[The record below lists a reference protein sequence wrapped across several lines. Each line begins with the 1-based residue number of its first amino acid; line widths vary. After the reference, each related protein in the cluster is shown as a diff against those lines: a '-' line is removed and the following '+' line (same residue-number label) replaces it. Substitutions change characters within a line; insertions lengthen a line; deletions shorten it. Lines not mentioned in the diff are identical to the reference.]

1 MSRRTNGTKCDLR
14 LSIAIQCNQLAAN
27 CYRSGACMRSVL
39 SILCFLVSATFGF
52 APPNETSPASQSASA
67 PATQPSFSDKVDALV
82 QLLGHRD
89 YRTRESAQRQLAAL
103 GDAALPEMVRSINHD
118 NPEISRRIQ
127 GLIRR
132 PDDPAL
138 RIETVRQLIR
148 TGDQSQIET
157 AVYMLFKTPIV
168 DYPRF
173 KRITDGASGIER
185 AMFEPI
191 CEQLSQWR
199 QITERFEARQARLVV
214 EKPDAARRE
223 REMHEGTYF
232 YQAEAALW
240 TAIEAAEDY
249 RAARKTANASASTQ
263 PVKSQ
268 HSTSQPGR

>member
-1 MSRRTNGTKCDLR
+1 
-14 LSIAIQCNQLAAN
+14 
-27 CYRSGACMRSVL
+27 MRSVL
-39 SILCFLVSATFGF
+39 SILCLLISATFGF
-52 APPNETSPASQSASA
+52 APPNESSLASQPASA
-67 PATQPSFSDKVDALV
+67 PASQPSFSDKVDALV

-103 GDAALPEMVRSINHD
+103 GDAALPEIVRFINHD
-118 NPEISRRIQ
+118 NPEIQRRVQ

-132 PDDPAL
+132 PADPAL
-138 RIETVRQLIR
+138 RIDTVRELIR

-157 AVYMLFKTPIV
+157 AVYMLFKSPIE

-173 KRITDGASGIER
+173 KKVTDEASGIER
-185 AMFEPI
+185 AMFDPI

-249 RAARKTANASASTQ
+249 RAARNTANASASTQ
-263 PVKSQ
+263 PVNP
-268 HSTSQPGR
+268 HRATSQPGR